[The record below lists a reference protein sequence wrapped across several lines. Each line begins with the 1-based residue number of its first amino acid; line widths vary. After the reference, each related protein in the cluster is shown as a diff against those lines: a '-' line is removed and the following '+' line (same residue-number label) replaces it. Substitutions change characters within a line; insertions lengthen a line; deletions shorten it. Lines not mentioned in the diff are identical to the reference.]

1 MNSVH
6 PRVGEKSKISIM
18 CGRENESE
26 SGGNKDGGG
35 CIFKGEGKIISEML
49 SLK

>member
-1 MNSVH
+1 M
-6 PRVGEKSKISIM
+6 RVKVVEIKT
-18 CGRENESE
+18 
-26 SGGNKDGGG
+26 GGG

>member
-35 CIFKGEGKIISEML
+35 VF
-49 SLK
+49 LKEKARSSQKC